1 MFKLLLLLLL
11 VVVVKLFGLLKE
23 LSEVISRVVKLS
35 FLTGA
40 VDNVGDTN
48 GNASGLNSIKFSSE
62 GFLEVV
68 EVLRA
73 LVVRGGLLLSTSK
86 YLWICNIAVSFPFFD
101 PSDRLISL
109 IL

>member
-1 MFKLLLLLLL
+1 MFELLLLLLL
-11 VVVVKLFGLLKE
+11 VVIVELPGLLKE
-23 LSEVISRVVKLS
+23 LSDVVSKVVKLS
-35 FLTGA
+35 FLTRA

-48 GNASGLNSIKFSSE
+48 GDASRLNSIRFSPE

-68 EVLRA
+68 GVLRA

-86 YLWICNIAVSFPFFD
+86 YLWICGVAVSFPFFK
-101 PSDRLISL
+101 PSGHLISL

>member
-11 VVVVKLFGLLKE
+11 VVVELLRLLKE
-23 LSEVISRVVKLS
+23 LSEIVSRVVKLS

-48 GNASGLNSIKFSSE
+48 GDTFRLNSMRFSPE

-68 EVLRA
+68 RVLRA

-86 YLWICNIAVSFPFFD
+86 YLWVCGVAVSFPFFE
-101 PSDRLISL
+101 PSSRLISL